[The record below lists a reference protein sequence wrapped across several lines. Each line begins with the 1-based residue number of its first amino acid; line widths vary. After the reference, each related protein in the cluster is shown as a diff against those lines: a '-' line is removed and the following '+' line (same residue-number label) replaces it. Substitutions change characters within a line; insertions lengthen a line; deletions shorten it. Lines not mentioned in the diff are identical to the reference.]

1 MENAVLPSP
10 FQNVIKIHLFKAV
23 NKLET
28 LNKKQTHSAA
38 VVFSSNTADIEKK
51 EGREEKNTFY
61 RKRREKT

>member
-10 FQNVIKIHLFKAV
+10 FQNVTKIHLVKAV
-23 NKLET
+23 NTLEA
-28 LNKKQTHSAA
+28 LNKKHTHSAA

>member
-10 FQNVIKIHLFKAV
+10 FQNITKIHLVKTV

-28 LNKKQTHSAA
+28 FNKKHMHSAA